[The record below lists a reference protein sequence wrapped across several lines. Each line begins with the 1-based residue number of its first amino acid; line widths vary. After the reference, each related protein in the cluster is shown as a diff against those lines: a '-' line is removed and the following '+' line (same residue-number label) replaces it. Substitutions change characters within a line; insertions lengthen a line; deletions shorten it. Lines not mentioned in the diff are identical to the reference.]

1 MFSCL
6 QKSSHGRRWKPRWGV
21 IMTKLNEYFVPKQI
35 SIYERFVFNCCSQKS
50 GENFDQIF
58 TWHRK
63 LAATCQFGTFKDE
76 TMRDRIVTGLRDH
89 GHRELQ
95 IAINI
100 CRTNEMATSQ
110 RHKIREQNGEIWHSS
125 PCPREQNTWIPR
137 ESTKESLQDQKTHMQ
152 VETV

>member
-1 MFSCL
+1 MFAEIFPWP
-6 QKSSHGRRWKPRWGV
+6 KIKAKMGV

-58 TWHRK
+58 TWRRK

-100 CRTNEMATSQ
+100 CRTNEMAASQ
-110 RHKIREQNGEIWHSS
+110 RHKIREQNGAIWHSS
-125 PCPREQNTWIPR
+125 PCPREQNTWTPR
-137 ESTKESLQDQKTHMQ
+137 GSTQESLQDQKTHMQ